1 MTKYIEVPLLPK
13 SPTATAK
20 NRMQKINLYVLDNP
34 RCSFSD
40 IYRNS
45 KATKNR
51 NDLKEDINHLVSTG
65 DLIYIESIQKFFREP
80 IKKDHKILFSIN
92 QVMDEIAKMDKSASL
107 QNTKLFKLIKET
119 SPRINASNVGK
130 ILDVYESSIDLEN
143 NINDQLLSK
152 AFIVFFQKTR
162 IFSSEIKGIERKDN
176 AMGSRLD
183 DFYKTQIG
191 LLDEEK
197 ELLKKVKTSKNKNSI
212 QPGRD
217 LAKERRFRD
226 AILTIDWKR
235 YTQSS
240 NRTDSSLKT
249 IDNLVGFLQLF
260 LKDYDFYSDYFSSN
274 PTIAKELSDNFDQIF
289 DNDKLYNS
297 TLKSTTRRSL
307 KELIQIQDSLFLE
320 CNADKL
326 AIHHGYKNKKAI
338 LNALKAIQDDSGE
351 LDFVEICRLQRIEKN
366 RILIPETTD
375 DEILSLFDNYG
386 LHKGITD
393 MEFISQEKKIKNI
406 IQKNRP
412 RSQTI

>member
-1 MTKYIEVPLLPK
+1 MTKYIEVLLLPK

-34 RCSFSD
+34 GCSFSD

-65 DLIYIESIQKFFREP
+65 DLIYIKPAQKFFREP
-80 IKKDHKILFSIN
+80 IKKDHKKMFSIY
-92 QVMDEIAKMDKSASL
+92 QVLAEIAKMNKSASL
-107 QNTKLFKLIKET
+107 QNTKLFKLFKET

-130 ILDVYESSIDLEN
+130 ILDVYEPSIDLKN
-143 NINDQLLSK
+143 NICDQLLSK
-152 AFIVFFQKTR
+152 AFIVFLQKTR
-162 IFSSEIKGIERKDN
+162 IFSSEMKGIERKDN
-176 AMGSRLD
+176 TMGSRLD

-191 LLDEEK
+191 LLEEEK

-212 QPGRD
+212 QLGRD
-217 LAKERRFRD
+217 LARERRFRD
-226 AILTIDWKR
+226 AIHTIDWKR
-235 YTQSS
+235 YTKSS

-249 IDNLVGFLQLF
+249 IDNHVRFLQLF
-260 LKDYDFYSDYFSSN
+260 LKYYDFFSDYFSSN

-289 DNDKLYNS
+289 DDDKLYNS
-297 TLKSTTRRSL
+297 TLKSTTRKSL
-307 KELIQIQDSLFLE
+307 KELIQIQNSLFLE

-338 LNALKAIQDDSGE
+338 LNALKAIQDVSRE
-351 LDFVEICRLQRIEKN
+351 LDFVEICRLQGMERN
-366 RILIPETTD
+366 RILVPETTD
-375 DEILSLFDNYG
+375 DEILSLFENYM

-393 MEFISQEKKIKNI
+393 MEFLDEKEKIKNI
-406 IQKNRP
+406 IYKNRP
-412 RSQTI
+412 HSLTI